1 MKKRIV
7 AILLALSVLMSLAML
22 TGCNNNSGSS
32 GNFVIPE
39 GGYDGSA
46 VTIRFDH
53 TMNAS
58 YAEVLDRHI
67 AEFNKLYPN
76 IKVEHGQ
83 VGGYDDVRD
92 NIAVQLTVGTQPN
105 MAYCYQDHVAL
116 YNISK
121 KVVSL
126 DAFIDSTIEI
136 TRADG
141 TTEILGLTDAQK
153 ADFIE
158 GYYQEGKKF
167 ADGKMY
173 TLPMSKSTEVLY
185 YNKTFFEANN
195 LTVPTTWDELEAVCA
210 KIKELD
216 PNSIPLGY
224 DSESNWFITMCEQLQ
239 SPYTSANGDHFL
251 FDNETNREFVE
262 RFNSWFQKGYLTTQ
276 TLYKAYTSGLFVA
289 QEGTRSYMSIGSS
302 AGATHQRPNMVN
314 GEYPFEVGIATVP
327 QADANNKKVIS
338 QGPSLCIFQS
348 ENPQEV
354 VATWLFVKYL
364 TTNVEFQA
372 EFSIT
377 SGYVPVLKSVAQ
389 NEVYAAHLAK
399 ADGGDYITGLAA
411 KVCLDQQDAY
421 YTSPAFVG
429 SSDAR
434 DAVGLLLQSALVDS
448 NTDTNAVLDK
458 VFKEAL
464 TSCRE
469 GM

>member
-22 TGCNNNSGSS
+22 TGCNNNSGNS

-39 GGYDGSA
+39 GGYDGSE

-195 LTVPTTWDELEAVCA
+195 LKVPTTWAEMEALCA
-210 KIKELD
+210 QIKTID
-216 PNSIPLGY
+216 PDCIPLGY
-224 DSESNWFITMCEQLQ
+224 DSEANWFITMTEQYGN
-239 SPYTSANGDHFL
+239 PYTSASGEEHFL
-251 FDNETNREFVE
+251 FDNDTN
-262 RFNSWFQKGYLTTQ
+262 
-276 TLYKAYTSGLFVA
+276 KA
-289 QEGTRSYMSIGSS
+289 
-302 AGATHQRPNMVN
+302 
-314 GEYPFEVGIATVP
+314 
-327 QADANNKKVIS
+327 
-338 QGPSLCIFQS
+338 
-348 ENPQEV
+348 
-354 VATWLFVKYL
+354 FVKKFNEWY
-364 TTNVEFQA
+364 NIVYMEKH
-372 EFSIT
+372 
-377 SGYVPVLKSVAQ
+377 LKAS
-389 NEVYAAHLAK
+389 
-399 ADGGDYITGLAA
+399 
-411 KVCLDQQDAY
+411 
-421 YTSPAFVG
+421 
-429 SSDAR
+429 
-434 DAVGLLLQSALVDS
+434 
-448 NTDTNAVLDK
+448 
-458 VFKEAL
+458 
-464 TSCRE
+464 
-469 GM
+469 